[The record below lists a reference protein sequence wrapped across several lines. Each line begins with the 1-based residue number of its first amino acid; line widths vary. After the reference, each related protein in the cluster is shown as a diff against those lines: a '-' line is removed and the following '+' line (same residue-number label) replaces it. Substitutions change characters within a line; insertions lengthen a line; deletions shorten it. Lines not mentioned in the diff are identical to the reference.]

1 MDANHYSDL
10 WCLFV
15 AILGTARIILPL
27 VWKEFLFVHVI
38 ITTYYTYIV
47 MRLLKKTQIKL
58 NPVDFWKPLRGNDL
72 GEVGDRIKR
81 YFKESTIAFAI
92 TAVVLIAM
100 IVAYYT
106 WQSEC
111 FGAIHIRR

>member
-1 MDANHYSDL
+1 MVLVCGHSRHGAHYLALGVEGVFVCTRDNYNLLYVYCDATFEKN
-10 WCLFV
+10 
-15 AILGTARIILPL
+15 
-27 VWKEFLFVHVI
+27 
-38 ITTYYTYIV
+38 
-47 MRLLKKTQIKL
+47 QIKL

>member
-1 MDANHYSDL
+1 MVLVCGHSRHGALYLALGMEGAYVCIHDNYSLLYVYCDATFEKN
-10 WCLFV
+10 
-15 AILGTARIILPL
+15 
-27 VWKEFLFVHVI
+27 
-38 ITTYYTYIV
+38 
-47 MRLLKKTQIKL
+47 QIKL
-58 NPVDFWKPLRGNDL
+58 DPVDFWKPLRGNDL

-111 FGAIHIRR
+111 FGAIYVRR

>member
-38 ITTYYTYIV
+38 ITIYYGYILIP
-47 MRLLKKTQIKL
+47 LLKKGKIQGDPDL
-58 NPVDFWKPLRGNDL
+58 WKPLRGNDL

-111 FGAIHIRR
+111 FGAIYVRR